1 MTINPRLL
9 EAAPV
14 LVVTWGANKAEAI
27 GHVFGE
33 VRDDRRWP
41 VQRTRRTGAAW
52 IIDEAA
58 AAQIP
63 ANLRG

>member
-14 LVVTWGANKAEAI
+14 LVVTWGAKKAEAI

-33 VRDDRRWP
+33 TRDDRRWP
-41 VQRTRRTGAAW
+41 VQRTRRNGVAW
-52 IIDEAA
+52 ILDEAA
-58 AAQIP
+58 AARIP
-63 ANLRG
+63 AELRA